1 MNKQE
6 DEIRRLQRIRDE
18 QLQAR
23 DPTAKERT
31 RQQRLV
37 MKHGY
42 RTRKKITVKSIL
54 KDFPAKWQYMAIGT
68 LIGLLVALVINI
80 LIQAQWAQILGGVL
94 IVFGLVA
101 GRMMGALRDWGNED
115 WGRKY

>member
-6 DEIRRLQRIRDE
+6 DEIRRLQRLRDE

-23 DPTAKERT
+23 DPTAKERA

-37 MKHGY
+37 TKH
-42 RTRKKITVKSIL
+42 RHTRKKITAKSVFL
-54 KDFPAKWQYMAIGT
+54 DLPAKWQYMLIGT

-80 LIQAQWAQILGGVL
+80 VVQAQWAQIVGGGLV
-94 IVFGLVA
+94 VFGLVA
-101 GRMMGALRDWGNED
+101 GRVMGAIRDWGNED